1 MRDIFQVL
9 KMLITVVILFAVFW
23 LPLYATQMRVL
34 LHSDQHDVFLQQTLV
49 PIAQWLSSSNSS
61 VNPLVYCLFSK
72 KFRSAFSSTCFV
84 DKKQATTTMVVGS
97 RWASQAK
104 SANFSNL
111 SRRSKPIHAENME
124 EHVLEEEQRVVPRN
138 LKKVAEDA
146 SFHVE

>member
-1 MRDIFQVL
+1 
-9 KMLITVVILFAVFW
+9 MLITVVILFAVFW
-23 LPLYATQMRVL
+23 LPLYATHMRVL
-34 LHSDQHDVFLQQTLV
+34 LHSDHHDAFLQQTLV

-84 DKKQATTTMVVGS
+84 DKKQTTNTMVVGS

-111 SRRSKPIHAENME
+111 SRRSKPIHVENKVEQM
-124 EHVLEEEQRVVPRN
+124 LEEEQRVAPRN
-138 LKKVAEDA
+138 LQKTSGDI
-146 SFHVE
+146 SFDMVGTLK